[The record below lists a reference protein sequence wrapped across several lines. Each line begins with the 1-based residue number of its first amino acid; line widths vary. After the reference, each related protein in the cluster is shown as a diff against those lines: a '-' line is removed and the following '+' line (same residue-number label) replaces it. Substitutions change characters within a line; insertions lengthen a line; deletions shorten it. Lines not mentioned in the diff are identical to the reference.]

1 MNIASPTVAIYARV
15 STERQA
21 QANTI
26 ASQVA
31 ALRERVAQD
40 HCVWRDAFC
49 FIDDG
54 VSGCT
59 LMRPALER
67 LRDAAY
73 FHHFERLYVL
83 APDRLARKHAH
94 QLILTEELQA
104 YGVELVFLN
113 RAIGA
118 SAEDQFLLQMQGVVA
133 EYERTKIQERTR
145 RGRRHAAQQ
154 GRVSV
159 FSHAPYGYRYL
170 PGTPERAA
178 CFEILPDEA
187 QVVEQIFAWVAYE
200 RCSIREVCRRLEKH
214 KVFTRKGHA
223 RWEPATVAG
232 ILKNPA
238 YYGRAAFGKTRRGE
252 RRTRLRPQR
261 GRPEVPR
268 QPTVGHAQPHQEWI
282 DVPVPAIV
290 SADCFEAVA
299 EQLRDN
305 QRRCRARRDGAGHLL
320 QGLVMCPT
328 CGYACYGQSAR
339 GSKTKTARTYGYYRC
354 IGKDR
359 RRGDGQRICQTP
371 SVPLHDLER
380 AVWDDV
386 RALLADPARVQAEHE
401 RRLAEDPPHPART
414 HLQSRMQR
422 TQQGITRL
430 IDAYTEGLLKKTEF
444 EPRLQE
450 ARQRLQEMEAES
462 KMLEERETR
471 EQALRAALEQLETFA
486 AQVRTGLDAADETT
500 QRELI
505 RALVKRVEIGA
516 EEIRIVYHVNLH
528 PFDPGPSGGHL
539 RHCVRQLDAALDFL
553 RDRVNPRSKAA
564 SGCRTPKCNCEP
576 L

>member
-1 MNIASPTVAIYARV
+1 MNIASPSVAVYARV

-31 ALRERVAQD
+31 ALRERVAAD

-54 VSGCT
+54 VSGST

-67 LRDAAY
+67 LRDAAH
-73 FHHFERLYVL
+73 FGHFERLYVL

-104 YGVELVFLN
+104 CGVEVVFLN

-118 SAEDQFLLQMQGVVA
+118 SAEDQLLLQMQGVVA
-133 EYERTKIQERTR
+133 EYERAKIQERTR

-159 FSHAPYGYRYL
+159 FSTAPYGYRYV

-178 CFEILPDEA
+178 RFEILSEEA
-187 QVVEQIFAWVAYE
+187 GVVEQIFAWVAHE
-200 RCSIREVCRRLEKH
+200 RCSIREVCRRLEKQ

-238 YYGRAAFGKTRRGE
+238 YHGQAAFGKTRRGE

-268 QPTVGHAQPHQEWI
+268 QPTVGRAQPRQEWI
-282 DVPVPAIV
+282 DVPVPALV
-290 SADCFEAVA
+290 SIDCFETVA

-305 QRRCRARRDGAGHLL
+305 QRRCRARREGAGHLL

-339 GSKTKTARTYGYYRC
+339 GSKTKAARSYGYYRC

-371 SVPLHDLER
+371 SVSLRDLER
-380 AVWDDV
+380 AVWSDV

-401 RRLAEDPPHPART
+401 RRLAEDAPHPARAQ
-414 HLQSRMQR
+414 LQKRIQR

-430 IDAYTEGLLKKTEF
+430 IDIYTEGLLSKAEF

-450 ARQRLQEMEAES
+450 SRQRLRELEAER

-471 EQALRAALEQLETFA
+471 EQALRAALAQLEAFA

-505 RALVKRVEIGA
+505 RALVKRIEIGA

-528 PFDPGPSGGHL
+528 PFDPGPSGGQL
-539 RHCVRQLDAALDFL
+539 RHCVRRLDAALDFL
-553 RDRVNPRSKAA
+553 LDGAHVDIRIPQKTLESA
-564 SGCRTPKCNCEP
+564 
-576 L
+576 